1 MRRSNYIAYVIHI
14 KSAYQELCM
23 MSLFDPK
30 PIKYKVVSLSGYVD
44 MSYGHSTREKSD
56 LSTVQS
62 IIS

>member
-1 MRRSNYIAYVIHI
+1 
-14 KSAYQELCM
+14 M